1 MFRKWGLNTEVEADE
16 EDMAAKDLADEEAR
30 EKAEKEV
37 NQQDGW
43 LMMNFM
49 QCLWSDARTKYIQEC
64 RKKRKVGAVSG
75 KGRNVHLRKRQIQ
88 EISTDCVATTIS
100 AMITVDPQDQE
111 EGPSAMLETASA
123 ARGTRSN
130 TRS

>member
-1 MFRKWGLNTEVEADE
+1 MASSSLPPIVHRFQAAAANTI
-16 EDMAAKDLADEEAR
+16 AR
-30 EKAEKEV
+30 FANKVVQLYVQK
-37 NQQDGW
+37 
-43 LMMNFM
+43 
-49 QCLWSDARTKYIQEC
+49 R

-75 KGRNVHLRKRQIQ
+75 KGGNAHFTKRQIQ